1 MPLSDGI
8 QLNEPQGE
16 FIASTT
22 PFRGYVGGYRAGK
35 TFVGCF
41 RLWTLAVNYPGIKLG
56 YFAPTYPQI
65 TDIFYDTIAEVGE
78 AFSHHVG
85 VQCWVDINVSSKTA
99 KLMVGRKCYATVKCR
114 SMEHAH
120 RIVGFD
126 ISHALVDEID
136 TMKKAKA
143 DAAWKKIVARMSSVR
158 DDYKVNTVDF
168 TTTPEGFNWMYDFFV
183 KQLREKP
190 EMQKYYS
197 LVKASTLKNAKNLPD
212 DYIDKLYAT
221 YPGNLVDAY
230 VNGDFVN
237 LTSGTVY
244 PQFDRH
250 LNNSNEQYQQGESIY
265 IGMDF
270 NVGRMCAVVYV
281 LRNGKPHAVDEFINA
296 YDTPEMIRLIKRKYW
311 REISE
316 GEFEKLNAIYVYPD
330 SSGKNRKS
338 VGASET
344 DISLLKNAGFTVRA
358 KSTNPPIKDRVNSMN
373 AAFCNS
379 KGERTL
385 FINTK
390 LCPHYTEKLE
400 QQVYNDRGEPEKDG
414 TEDVNDAGGYYIA
427 YEYPIIKPMWTGGL
441 KMR

>member
-1 MPLSDGI
+1 MPRKGI
-8 QLNEPQGE
+8 ELNEPQGE
-16 FIASTT
+16 FIAIDR

-41 RLWTLAVNYPGIKLG
+41 RLWTLAVNHPGIKLG

-78 AFSHHVG
+78 AFSAHVG
-85 VQCWVDINVSSKTA
+85 SPCWCDINISNKTV
-99 KLMVGRKCYATVKCR
+99 KLMVGRRCYATVKCR
-114 SMEHAH
+114 SMEHPH

-136 TMKKAKA
+136 TMKKEKA

-158 DDYKVNTVDF
+158 DDYKVNSVDF

-190 EMQKYYS
+190 EMQKYYA
-197 LVKASTLKNAKNLPD
+197 LVKASTRKNRKNLPA

-221 YPGNLVDAY
+221 YPENLVDAY
-230 VNGDFVN
+230 VDGEFVN

-244 PQFDRH
+244 KQFDRH
-250 LNNSNEQYQQGESIY
+250 LNRSNEEYKQGEQIY

-270 NVGRMCAVVYV
+270 NVGRMCAVVHV
-281 LRNGKPHAVDEFINA
+281 QREGKPHAVSEFINA
-296 YDTPEMIRLIKRKYW
+296 YDTPEMIRLIKQRYW
-311 REISE
+311 REVSE
-316 GEFEKLNAIYVYPD
+316 GEFEKLNDIYVYPD

-344 DISLLKNAGFTVRA
+344 DISLLKKAGFTVKA
-358 KSTNPPIKDRVNSMN
+358 KPTNPAVKDRVNAMN

-385 FINTK
+385 MINTR

-400 QQVYNDRGEPEKDG
+400 QQVYDKNGQPEKDG

-427 YEYPIIKPMWTGGL
+427 YEYPIIKPLWTGGF